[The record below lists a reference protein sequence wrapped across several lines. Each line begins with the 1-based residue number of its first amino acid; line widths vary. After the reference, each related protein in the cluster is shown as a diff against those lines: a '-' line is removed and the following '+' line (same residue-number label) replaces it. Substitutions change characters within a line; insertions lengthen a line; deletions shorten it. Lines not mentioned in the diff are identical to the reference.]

1 MGCAK
6 IIKMKKMPGGSGV
19 LTNEVDTRNYVTIM
33 FGVDGTNLCSL
44 CAECIIKSDAG
55 NCRSPNKQM
64 TRDIVFNSAKLV
76 VEEKIIKSGGEVGC
90 IGFRYKYS
98 KR

>member
-1 MGCAK
+1 
-6 IIKMKKMPGGSGV
+6 
-19 LTNEVDTRNYVTIM
+19 
-33 FGVDGTNLCSL
+33 
-44 CAECIIKSDAG
+44 
-55 NCRSPNKQM
+55 M

-98 KR
+98 KDNFKEHISDDADDAALDPTLVANMGTWLNLPARGESV